1 VGIPPPCPPR
11 ESVLL
16 STRKLPDVRTG
27 LVFVTSP
34 LNATTGTVMIAFGSI
49 LLARAIATLEKVRHG
64 ARDRCRPVAR
74 INEPREAWLQTFL
87 LLSNII

>member
-1 VGIPPPCPPR
+1 
-11 ESVLL
+11 
-16 STRKLPDVRTG
+16 
-27 LVFVTSP
+27 
-34 LNATTGTVMIAFGSI
+34 MIAFGSI